1 MILEPVFLAVSATRW
16 DGGRLWE
23 IALAPRVGPATVWY
37 IRSEFLDLGSADPD
51 CLSTT
56 GFQRRH
62 PQPRPGVPVDSTLV
76 GVAGDVRVSDPD
88 TVAWE
93 VYEATRGRQ
102 IVGMTAVTDVPQL
115 DLLLRRHKL
124 CPSWYRQFIDLGVLA
139 SGFLRR
145 RDPGVTV
152 STLIDRLART
162 GLDVGEPI
170 IGTETPVR
178 QVEACRRI
186 FEALTTGERGPTIDT
201 APASVVD
208 SHCA

>member
-1 MILEPVFLAVSATRW
+1 M
-16 DGGRLWE
+16 
-23 IALAPRVGPATVWY
+23 
-37 IRSEFLDLGSADPD
+37 
-51 CLSTT
+51 
-56 GFQRRH
+56 
-62 PQPRPGVPVDSTLV
+62 PVDSTLV
-76 GVAGDVRVSDPD
+76 GGAGDVRVSDPD

-201 APASVVD
+201 AAAAAVD